1 MKGDADEM
9 KKEATLTHPTEHPH
23 KGGLNRIKPFDILV
37 YVLLALFTL
46 ICLLPLLNT
55 LAISFSDRTSAA
67 LGQVYILPK
76 NFTLIAY
83 EEMVKDNRYFT
94 AFGVSLLRVA
104 LGCLINVT
112 VSILMAYPLSRS
124 RKAFRARNVYMWLL
138 VFCMM
143 FNGGLI
149 PNYLLIKQLGLMD
162 TIWALVLPGAV
173 PVFSV
178 VILMNFFK
186 GIPNA
191 LEEAALVDGATPPY
205 ILFRIYVPLA
215 KASIATIALFSVVGH
230 WNAYFD
236 GKIYINTAA
245 KQPLQTYLQAL
256 SAELSMSEMANL
268 QPEEIIRRM
277 QLSDITFNSAKAM
290 FSMIPILLIYPFLQ
304 KYFVTG
310 MVMGSVKE

>member
-1 MKGDADEM
+1 M
-9 KKEATLTHPTEHPH
+9 KKLLPARPRPEQPH
-23 KGGLNRIKPFDILV
+23 KGTLHRLTAFDVVI
-37 YVLLALFTL
+37 YILLALFTL
-46 ICLLPLLNT
+46 TCLLPLLNT

-76 NFTLIAY
+76 NTTTIAY
-83 EEMVKDNRYFT
+83 EEMIKDTRYFT
-94 AFGVSLLRVA
+94 AFGVSLVRVA
-104 LGCLINVT
+104 LGCAINVSI
-112 VSILMAYPLSRS
+112 SILMAYPLSRS
-124 RKAFRARNVYMWLL
+124 RKAFKARNVYMWLL

-149 PNYLLIKQLGLMD
+149 PNYLLIKNLGMMD

-186 GIPNA
+186 GIPSA
-191 LEEAALVDGATPPY
+191 LEEAALVDGANPPY

-256 SAELSMSEMANL
+256 SAELSMQEMANL
-268 QPEEIIRRM
+268 QPEEIIRRL